1 MVDRVYKNDLPR
13 LREDLLEMRSELSK
27 IEPSTDWVR
36 LRIAP
41 LLRHLERLERLVP
54 AIESSGFRGGVPLLH
69 SDLVYFRT
77 NVDGL
82 RRVLASERKGSQR
95 RRKSR

>member
-13 LREDLLEMRSELSK
+13 LRGVLLEMKSEFSK

-36 LRIAP
+36 LRVDP
-41 LLRHLERLERLVP
+41 LLRHLELLERLVP
-54 AIESSGFRGGVPLLH
+54 TLESSDVRGGVPLLH

-82 RRVLASERKGSQR
+82 RRVLASERKWSQR
-95 RRKSR
+95 RRESR